1 MNMISINTYNA
12 ISQSGLSLI
21 EKDINYH
28 LNGNGDPDG
37 ILVRSK
43 NLHDYDFPA
52 SVKAI
57 ARAGAG
63 VNNIPIDLCTEK
75 GIVVFNTP
83 GANANAVK
91 ELVLANLIASSRNL
105 YSAVG
110 WTNSL
115 KGTEE
120 DVPGVVE
127 AKKKEFVG
135 SEIKGKKLGVVGL
148 GAIGVLVANDAL
160 ALGMDVVAYDPF
172 ISVDAAWRLSQDVKR
187 AHQIDEVWSECD
199 FITLHIPLTDK
210 TESFVSPEAFAKMKK
225 GMTIL
230 NFSRG
235 ELVEEGAMEV
245 ALNSGVVRKYVTDF
259 PNKKVL
265 AMKNVVPVPHLGAST
280 VESEE
285 NCAIMA
291 TKQLKT
297 YLETGNIKHAVNLP
311 DVDLPYSG
319 KMRVTV
325 MHKNI
330 PNMVGGITTT
340 LSGYAVNIADMI
352 NRSKNTWAY
361 TMIDLDQKLN
371 EEEQK
376 DVKTRLKAI
385 DGVVSVRL
393 I

>member
-1 MNMISINTYNA
+1 MISINTYNA

-21 EKDINYH
+21 EDDLNYH

-115 KGTEE
+115 KESE
-120 DVPGVVE
+120 DDVPGVVE

-187 AHQIDEVWSECD
+187 AHHIEEVWAECD
-199 FITLHIPLTDK
+199 FVTLHIPLTDK
-210 TESFVSPEAFAKMKK
+210 TANFVSEEAFGKMKK

-235 ELVEEGAMEV
+235 ELVEEDAMAGALE
-245 ALNSGVVRKYVTDF
+245 SGVVRKYVTDF
-259 PNKKVL
+259 PNKRVL
-265 AMKNVVPVPHLGAST
+265 SMKNVVPVPHLGAST

-311 DVDLPYSG
+311 DVELPYSG

-325 MHKNI
+325 MHQNI
-330 PNMVGGITTT
+330 PNMVGQIATV

-361 TMIDLDQKLN
+361 TMIDLDQKLA
-371 EEEQK
+371 EDEHAEVKQK
-376 DVKTRLKAI
+376 MKNIT
-385 DGVVSVRL
+385 GVVSVRL

>member
-1 MNMISINTYNA
+1 MISINTYNA

-21 EKDINYH
+21 EDDLNYH

-52 SVKAI
+52 SVKGI

-63 VNNIPIDLCTEK
+63 VNNIPLDFCTEN

-91 ELVLANLIASSRNL
+91 ELVLANLIASARNL

-115 KGTEE
+115 KASED
-120 DVPGVVE
+120 DVPGIVE

-187 AHQIDEVWSECD
+187 AHQIEEVWSECD
-199 FITLHIPLTDK
+199 FVTLHIPLTDK
-210 TESFVSPEAFAKMKK
+210 TTGFVSEEAFKKMKK

-235 ELVEEGAMEV
+235 ELVEEDSLSS
-245 ALNSGVVRKYVTDF
+245 ALESDIVRKYVTDF
-259 PNKKVL
+259 PNNKVL
-265 AMKNVVPVPHLGAST
+265 GMKNVVPVPHLGAST

-311 DVDLPYSG
+311 DVELPYSG

-325 MHKNI
+325 MHQNI
-330 PNMVGGITTT
+330 PNMVGQIATV

-352 NRSKNTWAY
+352 NRSKLTWAY
-361 TMIDLDQKLN
+361 TMIDLDQKLS
-371 EEEQK
+371 EEEQV
-376 DVKTRLKAI
+376 DVKQKMKNIT
-385 DGVVSVRL
+385 GVVSVRL

>member
-1 MNMISINTYNA
+1 MISINTYNA

-187 AHQIDEVWSECD
+187 AHQIEEVWTECD
-199 FITLHIPLTDK
+199 FVTLHIPLTDK

-311 DVDLPYSG
+311 DVELPYSG

-325 MHKNI
+325 MHQNI
-330 PNMVGGITTT
+330 PNMVGQIATV

-352 NRSKNTWAY
+352 NRSKHTWAY

-371 EEEQK
+371 EEEQA
-376 DVKTRLKAI
+376 DVKQKLKNI
-385 DGVVSVRL
+385 TGVVSVRL

>member
-1 MNMISINTYNA
+1 MISINTYNA

-21 EKDINYH
+21 EDDLNYH

-105 YSAVG
+105 YTAVG

-115 KGTEE
+115 KESEE

-187 AHQIDEVWSECD
+187 AHQIEEVWAECD
-199 FITLHIPLTDK
+199 FVTLHIPLTDK
-210 TESFVSPEAFAKMKK
+210 TASFVSPEAFSKMKK

-235 ELVEEGAMEV
+235 ELVEEDAMAGA
-245 ALNSGVVRKYVTDF
+245 LDSGVVRKYVTDF
-259 PNKKVL
+259 PNKRVL

-311 DVDLPYSG
+311 DVELPYSG

-325 MHKNI
+325 MHQNI
-330 PNMVGGITTT
+330 PNMVGQIATV

-352 NRSKNTWAY
+352 NRSKHTWAY

-371 EEEQK
+371 EEEQL
-376 DVKTRLKAI
+376 DVKQKLKNI
-385 DGVVSVRL
+385 SGVVSVRL

>member
-1 MNMISINTYNA
+1 MMLTINTYNA
-12 ISQSGLSLI
+12 IAKSGLSLI
-21 EKDINYH
+21 EDDLNYL
-28 LNGNGDPDG
+28 LNGEGDPDG
-37 ILVRSK
+37 LLVRSK
-43 NLHDYDFPA
+43 NLHDFSFPP
-52 SVKAI
+52 SLKAI

-63 VNNIPIDLCTEK
+63 VNNIPVDDCTEK

-91 ELVLANLIASSRNL
+91 ELVLANLIASARNL

-110 WTNSL
+110 WAQTL
-115 KGTEE
+115 HGEE
-120 DVPGVVE
+120 DAASVVE

-187 AHQIDEVWSECD
+187 AHNIEDVWAQCD
-199 FITLHIPLTDK
+199 FVTFHIPLTDK
-210 TESFVSPEAFAKMKK
+210 TKHFVNNDSFLRMKK
-225 GMTIL
+225 GITLL

-235 ELVEEGAMEV
+235 ELVDEHALGE
-245 ALNSGVVRKYVTDF
+245 ALNAGTVKKYVTDF
-259 PNKKVL
+259 PNEAVL
-265 AMKNVVPVPHLGAST
+265 GLKNVIPVPHLGAST

-285 NCAIMA
+285 NCAVMA
-291 TKQLKT
+291 AQQLKA

-371 EEEQK
+371 EEEQN
-376 DVKTRLKAI
+376 DVKTKLKAI

>member
-1 MNMISINTYNA
+1 MISINTYNA

-21 EKDINYH
+21 EDDLNYH

-63 VNNIPIDLCTEK
+63 VNNIPIDLCAEK

-105 YSAVG
+105 YTAVG

-115 KGTEE
+115 RDKEE

-187 AHQIDEVWSECD
+187 AHQIEEVWAECD
-199 FITLHIPLTDK
+199 FVTLHIPLTDK
-210 TESFVSPEAFAKMKK
+210 TASFVSPEAFSKMKK

-235 ELVEEGAMEV
+235 ELVEEGAMAG
-245 ALNSGVVRKYVTDF
+245 ALDSGVVRKYVTDF
-259 PNKKVL
+259 PNKRVL
-265 AMKNVVPVPHLGAST
+265 SMKNVVPVPHLGAST

-285 NCAIMA
+285 NCAVMA

-311 DVDLPYSG
+311 DVELPYSG

-325 MHKNI
+325 MHQNI
-330 PNMVGGITTT
+330 PNMVGQIATV

-352 NRSKNTWAY
+352 NRSKHTWAY

-371 EEEQK
+371 EEEQV
-376 DVKTRLKAI
+376 DVKQKLKNI
-385 DGVVSVRL
+385 SGVVSVRL

>member
-1 MNMISINTYNA
+1 MISINTYNA

-21 EKDINYH
+21 EDDLNYH

-115 KGTEE
+115 KESEE

-127 AKKKEFVG
+127 TKKKEFVG

-187 AHQIDEVWSECD
+187 AHQIEEVWAECD
-199 FITLHIPLTDK
+199 FVTLHMPLTDK
-210 TESFVSPEAFAKMKK
+210 TASFVSPEAFSKMKK

-235 ELVEEGAMEV
+235 ELVEEDAMAA
-245 ALNSGVVRKYVTDF
+245 ALESGIVRKYVTDF
-259 PNKKVL
+259 PNEKVL

-311 DVDLPYSG
+311 DVELPYSG

-325 MHKNI
+325 MHQNI
-330 PNMVGGITTT
+330 PNMVGQIATV

-361 TMIDLDQKLN
+361 TMIDLDQKLADD
-371 EEEQK
+371 EQAE
-376 DVKTRLKAI
+376 VKQKMKNIT
-385 DGVVSVRL
+385 GVVSVRL

>member
-1 MNMISINTYNA
+1 MISINTYNA

-21 EKDINYH
+21 EDDINYH

-115 KGTEE
+115 KESEE

-135 SEIKGKKLGVVGL
+135 SEIKGKKVGVVGL

-172 ISVDAAWRLSQDVKR
+172 ISIDAAWRLSQDVKR
-187 AHQIDEVWSECD
+187 AHQIEEVWAECD
-199 FITLHIPLTDK
+199 FVTLHIPLTDK
-210 TESFVSPEAFAKMKK
+210 TASFVSGEAFKKMKK

-235 ELVEEGAMEV
+235 ELVEEDAMAGA
-245 ALNSGVVRKYVTDF
+245 LDSGVVRKYVTDF
-259 PNKKVL
+259 PNQKVL

-311 DVDLPYSG
+311 DVELPYSG

-325 MHKNI
+325 MHQNI
-330 PNMVGGITTT
+330 PNMVGQIATV

-352 NRSKNTWAY
+352 NRSKHTWAY
-361 TMIDLDQKLN
+361 TMIDLDQKVT
-371 EEEQK
+371 EDEQV
-376 DVKTRLKAI
+376 DVKQKLKKI
-385 DGVVSVRL
+385 TGVVSVRL

>member
-1 MNMISINTYNA
+1 MISINTYNA

-21 EKDINYH
+21 EDDLNYH

-43 NLHDYDFPA
+43 NLHDYSFPA

-63 VNNIPIDLCTEK
+63 VNNIPIDHCTEK

-115 KGTEE
+115 RETKE
-120 DVPGVVE
+120 DVPSVVE

-187 AHQIDEVWSECD
+187 AHHIEEVWGECD
-199 FITLHIPLTDK
+199 FVTLHIPLTDK
-210 TESFVSPEAFAKMKK
+210 TAGFVGEEGFAKMKK
-225 GMTIL
+225 RMTIL

-235 ELVEEGAMEV
+235 ELVQED
-245 ALNSGVVRKYVTDF
+245 ALETALDAGIVRKYVTDF

-265 AMKNVVPVPHLGAST
+265 TMRNVVPVPHLGAST

-311 DVDLPYSG
+311 DVELPYSG

-325 MHKNI
+325 MHQNI
-330 PNMVGGITTT
+330 PNMVSQIANV

-361 TMIDLDQKLN
+361 TMIDLDQELGDH
-371 EEEQK
+371 EQLH
-376 DVKTRLKAI
+376 VKNRMKEI
-385 DGVVSVRL
+385 QGVVSVRL

>member
-1 MNMISINTYNA
+1 MISINTYNA

-21 EKDINYH
+21 EDDLNYH

-105 YSAVG
+105 YTAVG

-115 KGTEE
+115 KESEE

-187 AHQIDEVWSECD
+187 AHQIEEVWAECD
-199 FITLHIPLTDK
+199 FVTLHIPLTDK
-210 TESFVSPEAFAKMKK
+210 TASFVSPEAFSKMKK

-235 ELVEEGAMEV
+235 ELVEEDAMAGA
-245 ALNSGVVRKYVTDF
+245 LDSGVVRKYVTDF
-259 PNKKVL
+259 PNKRVL

-311 DVDLPYSG
+311 DVELPYSG

-325 MHKNI
+325 MHQNI
-330 PNMVGGITTT
+330 PNMVGQIATV
-340 LSGYAVNIADMI
+340 LSRYAVNIADMI
-352 NRSKNTWAY
+352 NRSKHTWAY

-371 EEEQK
+371 EEEQA
-376 DVKTRLKAI
+376 DVKQKLKNI
-385 DGVVSVRL
+385 SGVVSVRL

>member
-1 MNMISINTYNA
+1 MLSINTYNA
-12 ISQSGLSLI
+12 ISKSGLSLI
-21 EKDINYH
+21 EDDLNYH

-37 ILVRSK
+37 LLVRSK
-43 NLHDYDFPA
+43 NLHDFKFPS
-52 SVKAI
+52 SVKAV

-63 VNNIPIDLCTEK
+63 VNNIPIDYCTEQ

-110 WTNSL
+110 WTETL
-115 KGTEE
+115 KGSRDE
-120 DVPGVVE
+120 DVPGLVE
-127 AKKKEFVG
+127 ARKKEFVG

-160 ALGMDVVAYDPF
+160 SLGMEVVAYDPF
-172 ISVDAAWRLSQDVKR
+172 ISVDAAWRLSQDVQR
-187 AHQIDEVWSECD
+187 AHQLEEVWSECD
-199 FITLHIPLTDK
+199 FVTLHIPLTEK
-210 TESFVSPEAFAKMKK
+210 TTGFVNEEGFQKMKK
-225 GMTIL
+225 GMKIL

-235 ELVEEGAMEV
+235 ELVEEE
-245 ALNSGVVRKYVTDF
+245 ALKNALDAGVVGKYVTDF
-259 PNKKVL
+259 PNKNVL
-265 AMKNVVPVPHLGAST
+265 SMKNVIPVPHLGAST

-285 NCAIMA
+285 NCAVMA

-311 DVDLPYSG
+311 DVELPYSG

-325 MHKNI
+325 MHQNI
-330 PNMVGGITTT
+330 PNMVSQIATV
-340 LSGYAVNIADMI
+340 LSGYSVNIADMI
-352 NRSKNTWAY
+352 NRSKNNWAY
-361 TMIDLDQKLN
+361 TMIDSDQKLP
-371 EEEQK
+371 EEEQN
-376 DVKTRLKAI
+376 DVKRKLKSI

>member
-1 MNMISINTYNA
+1 MISINTYNA

-21 EKDINYH
+21 EDDLNYH

-37 ILVRSK
+37 LLVRSK

-52 SVKAI
+52 SVKAV

-63 VNNIPIDLCTEK
+63 VNNIPLDFCTEK

-91 ELVLANLIASSRNL
+91 ELVLANLIASARNL

-115 KGTEE
+115 KASED

-135 SEIKGKKLGVVGL
+135 SEIKGKRLGVVGL

-187 AHQIDEVWSECD
+187 AHQIEEVWSECD
-199 FITLHIPLTDK
+199 FVTLHIPLTDK
-210 TESFVSPEAFAKMKK
+210 TTGFVSEEAFKKMKK

-235 ELVEEGAMEV
+235 ELVEEDSLSGALE
-245 ALNSGVVRKYVTDF
+245 ADVVRKYVTDF

-265 AMKNVVPVPHLGAST
+265 GMKNVVPVPHLGAST

-311 DVDLPYSG
+311 DVELPYSG

-325 MHKNI
+325 MHQNI
-330 PNMVGGITTT
+330 PNMVGQIATV

-352 NRSKNTWAY
+352 NRSKHTWAY
-361 TMIDLDQKLN
+361 TMIDLDQKLA
-371 EEEQK
+371 EEEQA
-376 DVKTRLKAI
+376 DVKQKMKNI
-385 DGVVSVRL
+385 SGVVSVRL

>member
-1 MNMISINTYNA
+1 MISINTYNA

-21 EKDINYH
+21 EDDINYH

-115 KGTEE
+115 KESEE

-187 AHQIDEVWSECD
+187 AHQIEEVWAECD
-199 FITLHIPLTDK
+199 FVTLHIPLTDK
-210 TESFVSPEAFAKMKK
+210 TASFVSGEAFKKMKK

-235 ELVEEGAMEV
+235 ELVEEDAMAGA
-245 ALNSGVVRKYVTDF
+245 LDSGVVRKYVTDF
-259 PNKKVL
+259 PNQKVL

-311 DVDLPYSG
+311 DVELPYSG

-325 MHKNI
+325 MHQNI
-330 PNMVGGITTT
+330 PNMVGQIATV

-352 NRSKNTWAY
+352 NRSKHTWAY
-361 TMIDLDQKLN
+361 TMIDLDQKVT
-371 EEEQK
+371 EDEQV
-376 DVKTRLKAI
+376 DVKQKLKKI
-385 DGVVSVRL
+385 TGVVSVRL

>member
-1 MNMISINTYNA
+1 MISINTYNA
-12 ISQSGLSLI
+12 IAKRGLSLI
-21 EKDINYH
+21 EDDINYH
-28 LNGNGDPDG
+28 LNGEGDPDG
-37 ILVRSK
+37 LLVRSK
-43 NLHDYDFPA
+43 NLHDFSFPP
-52 SVKAI
+52 SLKAI

-63 VNNIPIDLCTEK
+63 VNNIPVDDCTEK

-91 ELVLANLIASSRNL
+91 ELVLANLIAASRNL

-110 WTNSL
+110 WAQTLRN
-115 KGTEE
+115 EE
-120 DVPGVVE
+120 DVSTLVE
-127 AKKKEFVG
+127 AGKKEFVG
-135 SEIKGKKLGVVGL
+135 REIKGKKLGVVGL

-187 AHQIDEVWSECD
+187 AHNIEDVWAQCD
-199 FITLHIPLTDK
+199 FITFHMPLTDQTK
-210 TESFVSPEAFAKMKK
+210 HFVNNDGFRRMKK
-225 GMTIL
+225 GITLL

-235 ELVEEGAMEV
+235 ELVEES
-245 ALNSGVVRKYVTDF
+245 ALGEALKSGIVKKYVTDF
-259 PNKKVL
+259 PNERVL
-265 AMKNVVPVPHLGAST
+265 KYDHVIPVPHLGAST

-285 NCAIMA
+285 NCAVMA

-311 DVDLPYSG
+311 DVELPYSG

-330 PNMVGGITTT
+330 PNMVGGITTI

-361 TMIDLDQKLN
+361 TMIDLDQELSPSDQN
-371 EEEQK
+371 
-376 DVKTRLKAI
+376 DVKAKLKAI

>member
-1 MNMISINTYNA
+1 MISINTYNA

-21 EKDINYH
+21 EDDLNYH

-43 NLHDYDFPA
+43 NLHDYDFPP

-105 YSAVG
+105 YTAVG

-115 KGTEE
+115 KETEE
-120 DVPGVVE
+120 DIPGVVE

-187 AHQIDEVWSECD
+187 AHHIEEVWAECD
-199 FITLHIPLTDK
+199 FVTLHIPLTDK
-210 TESFVSPEAFAKMKK
+210 TASFVSEEAFTTMKK

-235 ELVEEGAMEV
+235 ELVEEGAMAG
-245 ALNSGVVRKYVTDF
+245 ALESGVVRKYVTDF

-311 DVDLPYSG
+311 DIELPYSG

-325 MHKNI
+325 MHQNI
-330 PNMVGGITTT
+330 PNMVGQIATV
-340 LSGYAVNIADMI
+340 LSGCAVNIADMI
-352 NRSKNTWAY
+352 NRSKHTWAY
-361 TMIDLDQKLN
+361 TMIDLDQKLSS
-371 EEEQK
+371 EEQAE
-376 DVKTRLKAI
+376 VKQKMKNI
-385 DGVVSVRL
+385 NGVVTVRL

>member
-1 MNMISINTYNA
+1 MITINTYNA

-21 EKDINYH
+21 EDDLNYH
-28 LNGNGDPDG
+28 LNGDGDPDG

-43 NLHDYDFPA
+43 NLHDYSFPA

-110 WTNSL
+110 WTNTL
-115 KGTEE
+115 KETGE
-120 DVPGVVE
+120 DVPSVVE

-187 AHQIDEVWSECD
+187 AHHIEEVWAECD
-199 FITLHIPLTDK
+199 FVTLHIPLTDK
-210 TESFVSPEAFAKMKK
+210 TASFVREEGFTKMKK

-235 ELVEEGAMEV
+235 ELVEED
-245 ALNSGVVRKYVTDF
+245 ALDKALEAGIVRKYVTDF
-259 PNKKVL
+259 PNNKVL
-265 AMKNVVPVPHLGAST
+265 SMKNVVPVPHLGAST

-311 DVDLPYSG
+311 DVELPYSG

-325 MHKNI
+325 MHQNI
-330 PNMVGGITTT
+330 PNMVSQIANV

-352 NRSKNTWAY
+352 NRSKHTWAY
-361 TMIDLDQKLN
+361 TMIDLDQKLV
-371 EEEQK
+371 EEEQHQ
-376 DVKTRLKAI
+376 VKSRMKEI
-385 DGVVSVRL
+385 HGVVSVRL

>member
-1 MNMISINTYNA
+1 MISINTYNA

-21 EKDINYH
+21 EDDLNYH

-105 YSAVG
+105 YAAVG

-115 KGTEE
+115 RESE
-120 DVPGVVE
+120 DDVPGVVE

-187 AHQIDEVWSECD
+187 AHQIEEVWAECD
-199 FITLHIPLTDK
+199 FVTLHIPLTDK
-210 TESFVSPEAFAKMKK
+210 TASFVSEEAFRKMKK

-235 ELVEEGAMEV
+235 ELVEEDAMGGALE
-245 ALNSGVVRKYVTDF
+245 SGVVRKYVTDF
-259 PNKKVL
+259 PNKRVL

-311 DVDLPYSG
+311 DVELPYSG

-325 MHKNI
+325 MHQNI
-330 PNMVGGITTT
+330 PNMVGQIATV

-361 TMIDLDQKLN
+361 TMIDLDQKLADD
-371 EEEQK
+371 EQAE
-376 DVKTRLKAI
+376 VKQKMKNIT
-385 DGVVSVRL
+385 GVVSVRL

>member
-1 MNMISINTYNA
+1 MISINTYNA

-21 EKDINYH
+21 EDDINYH

-43 NLHDYDFPA
+43 NLHDYELPA

-115 KGTEE
+115 KESEE

-172 ISVDAAWRLSQDVKR
+172 ISIDAAWRLSQDVKR
-187 AHQIDEVWSECD
+187 AHQIEEVWAECD
-199 FITLHIPLTDK
+199 FVTLHIPLTDK
-210 TESFVSPEAFAKMKK
+210 TASFVSGEAFKKMKK

-235 ELVEEGAMEV
+235 ELVEEDAMAGA
-245 ALNSGVVRKYVTDF
+245 LDSGVVRKYVTDF
-259 PNKKVL
+259 PNQKVL

-311 DVDLPYSG
+311 DVELPYSG

-325 MHKNI
+325 MHQNI
-330 PNMVGGITTT
+330 PNMVGQIATV

-352 NRSKNTWAY
+352 NRSKHTWAY
-361 TMIDLDQKLN
+361 TMIDLDQKVT
-371 EEEQK
+371 EDEQV
-376 DVKTRLKAI
+376 DVKQKLKKI
-385 DGVVSVRL
+385 TGVVSVRL

>member
-1 MNMISINTYNA
+1 MISINTYNA

-21 EKDINYH
+21 EDDLNYH

-115 KGTEE
+115 RDSEG

-187 AHQIDEVWSECD
+187 AHQIEEVWAECD
-199 FITLHIPLTDK
+199 FVTLHIPLTDK
-210 TESFVSPEAFAKMKK
+210 TASFVSEEAFGRMKK

-235 ELVEEGAMEV
+235 ELVEEDAMV
-245 ALNSGVVRKYVTDF
+245 AALESGIVRKYVTDF
-259 PNKKVL
+259 PNEKVL

-311 DVDLPYSG
+311 DVELPYSG

-325 MHKNI
+325 MHQNI
-330 PNMVGGITTT
+330 PNMVGQIATV

-361 TMIDLDQKLN
+361 TMIDLDQKLADD
-371 EEEQK
+371 EQAE
-376 DVKTRLKAI
+376 VKQKMKNIT
-385 DGVVSVRL
+385 GVVSVRL

>member
-1 MNMISINTYNA
+1 MISINTYNA

-21 EKDINYH
+21 EDDLNYH

-43 NLHDYDFPA
+43 NLHDYSFPA

-63 VNNIPIDLCTEK
+63 VNNIPIDHCTEK

-115 KGTEE
+115 RETKE
-120 DVPGVVE
+120 DVPSVVE

-187 AHQIDEVWSECD
+187 AHHIEEVWGECD
-199 FITLHIPLTDK
+199 FVTLHIPLTDK
-210 TESFVSPEAFAKMKK
+210 TAGFVGEEGFAKMKK
-225 GMTIL
+225 AMTIL

-235 ELVEEGAMEV
+235 ELVQED
-245 ALNSGVVRKYVTDF
+245 ALETALSAGIVRKYVTDF

-265 AMKNVVPVPHLGAST
+265 TMRNVVPVPHLGAST

-311 DVDLPYSG
+311 DVELPYSG

-325 MHKNI
+325 MHQNI
-330 PNMVGGITTT
+330 PNMVSQIANV
-340 LSGYAVNIADMI
+340 LSGNAVNIADMI

-361 TMIDLDQKLN
+361 TMIDLDQKLG
-371 EEEQK
+371 EHEQLQ
-376 DVKTRLKAI
+376 VKNRMKEI
-385 DGVVSVRL
+385 QGVVSVRL

>member
-1 MNMISINTYNA
+1 MISINTYNA

-21 EKDINYH
+21 EDDLNYH

-105 YSAVG
+105 YTAVG

-115 KGTEE
+115 KESEE

-187 AHQIDEVWSECD
+187 AHQIEEVWAECD
-199 FITLHIPLTDK
+199 FVTLHIPLTDK
-210 TESFVSPEAFAKMKK
+210 TASFVSPEAFAKMKK

-235 ELVEEGAMEV
+235 ELVEEDAMAGA
-245 ALNSGVVRKYVTDF
+245 LDSGVVRKYVTDF
-259 PNKKVL
+259 PNKRVL
-265 AMKNVVPVPHLGAST
+265 DMKNVVPVPHLGAST

-311 DVDLPYSG
+311 DVELPYSG

-325 MHKNI
+325 MHQNI
-330 PNMVGGITTT
+330 PNMVGQIATV

-352 NRSKNTWAY
+352 NRSKHTWAY

-371 EEEQK
+371 EEEQA
-376 DVKTRLKAI
+376 DVKQKLKNI
-385 DGVVSVRL
+385 SGVVSVRL

>member
-1 MNMISINTYNA
+1 MISINTYNA

-21 EKDINYH
+21 EDDLNYH

-57 ARAGAG
+57 ARAGVG

-115 KGTEE
+115 RESEE

-187 AHQIDEVWSECD
+187 AHHIEEVWAECD
-199 FITLHIPLTDK
+199 FVTLHIPLTDK
-210 TESFVSPEAFAKMKK
+210 TASFVSEEAFGKMKK

-235 ELVEEGAMEV
+235 ELVEEDAMAT
-245 ALNSGVVRKYVTDF
+245 ALESGIVRKYVTDF

-311 DVDLPYSG
+311 DVELPYSG

-325 MHKNI
+325 MHQNI
-330 PNMVGGITTT
+330 PNMVGQIATV

-361 TMIDLDQKLN
+361 TMIDLDQKLA
-371 EEEQK
+371 EDEQAE
-376 DVKTRLKAI
+376 VKQKMKNIT
-385 DGVVSVRL
+385 GVVSVRL

>member
-1 MNMISINTYNA
+1 MISINTYNA

-21 EKDINYH
+21 EDDLNYH

-115 KGTEE
+115 KETEE

-187 AHQIDEVWSECD
+187 AHHIEEVWAECD
-199 FITLHIPLTDK
+199 FVTLHIPLTDK
-210 TESFVSPEAFAKMKK
+210 TSGFVSKDAFAKMKK

-235 ELVEEGAMEV
+235 ELVEEGAMAD
-245 ALNSGVVRKYVTDF
+245 ALDSGVVRKYVTDF

-265 AMKNVVPVPHLGAST
+265 SMKNVVPVPHLGAST

-311 DVDLPYSG
+311 DVELPYSG

-325 MHKNI
+325 MHQNI
-330 PNMVGGITTT
+330 PNMVGQIATV

-352 NRSKNTWAY
+352 NRSKHTWAY
-361 TMIDLDQKLN
+361 TMIDLDQKLA
-371 EEEQK
+371 EDEQA
-376 DVKTRLKAI
+376 DVKQRMKNIT
-385 DGVVSVRL
+385 GVVSVRL

>member
-1 MNMISINTYNA
+1 MISINTYNA

-21 EKDINYH
+21 EDDLNYH

-43 NLHDYDFPA
+43 NLHDYDFPV

-91 ELVLANLIASSRNL
+91 ELVLANLIAASRNL

-115 KGTEE
+115 KETEE

-187 AHQIDEVWSECD
+187 AHHIEEVWAECD
-199 FITLHIPLTDK
+199 FVTLHIPLTDK
-210 TESFVSPEAFAKMKK
+210 TASFVSKEAFGKMKK

-235 ELVEEGAMEV
+235 ELVEEDAMAGALE
-245 ALNSGVVRKYVTDF
+245 SGVVRKYVTDF
-259 PNKKVL
+259 PNQRVL
-265 AMKNVVPVPHLGAST
+265 SMENVVPVPHLGAST

-311 DVDLPYSG
+311 DVELPYSG

-325 MHKNI
+325 MHQNI
-330 PNMVGGITTT
+330 PNMVGQIATV

-352 NRSKNTWAY
+352 NRSKSTWAY
-361 TMIDLDQKLN
+361 TMIDLDQKLK
-371 EEEQK
+371 EDEQAE
-376 DVKTRLKAI
+376 VKQKMKNIT
-385 DGVVSVRL
+385 GVVSVRL

>member
-1 MNMISINTYNA
+1 MISINTYNA

-21 EKDINYH
+21 EDDINYH
-28 LNGNGDPDG
+28 LNGKGDPDG

-63 VNNIPIDLCTEK
+63 VNNIPLDLCTEK

-187 AHQIDEVWSECD
+187 AHQIEEVWTECD
-199 FITLHIPLTDK
+199 FVTLHIPLTDK

-311 DVDLPYSG
+311 DVELPYSG

-325 MHKNI
+325 MHQNI
-330 PNMVGGITTT
+330 PNMVGQIATV

-352 NRSKNTWAY
+352 NRSKHTWAY

-371 EEEQK
+371 EEEQA
-376 DVKTRLKAI
+376 DVKQKLKNI
-385 DGVVSVRL
+385 TGVVSVRL

>member
-1 MNMISINTYNA
+1 MISINTYNA
-12 ISQSGLSLI
+12 ISKTGLSLI
-21 EKDINYH
+21 EEDLNYH
-28 LNGNGDPDG
+28 LNGEGDPDG

-43 NLHDYDFPA
+43 NLHDYEFPP

-63 VNNIPIDLCTEK
+63 VNNIPIDTCTEK

-110 WTNSL
+110 WTETLHES
-115 KGTEE
+115 EE
-120 DVPGVVE
+120 DVPTLVE

-135 SEIKGKKLGVVGL
+135 TEIKGKKLGVIGL

-187 AHQIDEVWSECD
+187 AHQIEEVWSDCD
-199 FITLHIPLTDK
+199 FVTLHMPLTEK
-210 TESFVSPEAFAKMKK
+210 TTNFVNEEGFKKMKK

-235 ELVEEGAMEV
+235 ELVEEE
-245 ALNSGVVRKYVTDF
+245 ALSEALDDGVVHKYITDF

-265 AMKNVVPVPHLGAST
+265 KMKNVISVPHLGAST
-280 VESEE
+280 IESEE
-285 NCAIMA
+285 NCAVMA
-291 TKQLKT
+291 TQQLKK
-297 YLETGNIKHAVNLP
+297 YLETGNIKHSVNLP

-319 KMRVTV
+319 KMRITV
-325 MHKNI
+325 LHKNI
-330 PNMVGGITTT
+330 PNMVGQIATV
-340 LSGYAVNIADMI
+340 LSGYSVNIADMI

-361 TMIDLDQKLN
+361 TMIDLDQELQNNDQLKV
-371 EEEQK
+371 K
-376 DVKTRLKAI
+376 DKMKEI
-385 DGVVSVRL
+385 EGVVSVRL

>member
-1 MNMISINTYNA
+1 MLSINTYNA
-12 ISQSGLSLI
+12 ISKSGLSLI
-21 EKDINYH
+21 EDDINYH
-28 LNGNGDPDG
+28 LNGEGDPDG
-37 ILVRSK
+37 LLVRSQ
-43 NLHDYDFPA
+43 NLHDFTFPP
-52 SVKAI
+52 SLKAI

-63 VNNIPIDLCTEK
+63 VNNIPVDSCTEK

-110 WTNSL
+110 WAKTLHNQ
-115 KGTEE
+115 E
-120 DVPGVVE
+120 DVSTVVE
-127 AKKKEFVG
+127 SKKKEFVG

-187 AHQIDEVWSECD
+187 AHNIEDVWAQCD
-199 FITLHIPLTDK
+199 FVTFHMPLTDQTK
-210 TESFVSPEAFAKMKK
+210 YFVNNESFQRMKK
-225 GMTIL
+225 GITLL

-235 ELVEEGAMEV
+235 ELVEEH
-245 ALNSGVVRKYVTDF
+245 ALGEALKAGTVRRYVTDF
-259 PNKKVL
+259 PNEYVL
-265 AMKNVVPVPHLGAST
+265 KLDNVVPVPHLGAST
-280 VESEE
+280 IESEE
-285 NCAIMA
+285 NCAVMA
-291 TKQLKT
+291 TQQLKR

-311 DVDLPYSG
+311 NVELPYSG

-325 MHKNI
+325 MHQNI

-361 TMIDLDQKLN
+361 TMIDLDQKLT
-371 EEEQK
+371 EEEQN
-376 DVKTRLKAI
+376 DVKTNLKAI
-385 DGVVSVRL
+385 EGVVSVRL